1 MSRVFSHSASTSSA
15 VMRPQV
21 HKETI
26 TVIYF
31 GTMAAVIVSLCTR
44 GLMTTKEVE
53 AKRDKTQDIDNP
65 LNPYV
70 YEFKRL

>member
-1 MSRVFSHSASTSSA
+1 MMAGN
-15 VMRPQV
+15 
-21 HKETI
+21 I
-26 TVIYF
+26 TAICF
-31 GTMAAVIVSLCTR
+31 GAMAAVIVSLCTR